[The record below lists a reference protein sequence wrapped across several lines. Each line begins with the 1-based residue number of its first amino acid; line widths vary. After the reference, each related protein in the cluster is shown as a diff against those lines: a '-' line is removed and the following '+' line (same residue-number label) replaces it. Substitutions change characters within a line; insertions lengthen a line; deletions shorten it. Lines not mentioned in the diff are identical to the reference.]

1 MALGKTIT
9 IEIIDDNIDRTDEST
24 PAQQAQNKEPKAKK
38 KSTKK
43 EKSSVNVI
51 GMYAFNNVK
60 NELVSTVTST
70 LNRQIT
76 LNENYLAQNNL
87 NVAKKSLSLVSS
99 LASSIYAGGKVGAI
113 GGPVGSAIGAAIAAT
128 TWGMSQYIS
137 YQNRMSSYYQQLN
150 SNNFNTEFSQVR
162 AGLINN
168 GRGTEN

>member
-9 IEIIDDNIDRTDEST
+9 IEIIDNNIDREEST
-24 PAQQAQNKEPKAKK
+24 PAQEEQKKEPKAKK

-43 EKSSVNVI
+43 KKSKVSII

-60 NELVSTVTST
+60 NELVSAVTST
-70 LNRQIT
+70 LNRQTT

-87 NVAKKSLSLVSS
+87 NVMKKSISFA
-99 LASSIYAGGKVGAI
+99 ASFT
-113 GGPVGSAIGAAIAAT
+113 SAIIAGKDAAGAAGIAVAAVA
-128 TWGMSQYIS
+128 WGANQYIS

>member
-9 IEIIDDNIDRTDEST
+9 IEIIDNNIDREEST
-24 PAQQAQNKEPKAKK
+24 PAQQAQHKESKAKK
-38 KSTKK
+38 TSTKK
-43 EKSSVNVI
+43 EKSSVSVI

-87 NVAKKSLSLVSS
+87 NIAKKSVSLVSG
-99 LASSIYAGGKVGAI
+99 LASSVYAGIKIGEVGGTTGIA
-113 GGPVGSAIGAAIAAT
+113 VGVAIAAT

>member
-9 IEIIDDNIDRTDEST
+9 IEIIDNNIDREEST
-24 PAQQAQNKEPKAKK
+24 PAQQAQHKEPKAKK
-38 KSTKK
+38 TSTKK
-43 EKSSVNVI
+43 EKSSVSVI

-87 NVAKKSLSLVSS
+87 NIAKKSVSLVSG
-99 LASSIYAGGKVGAI
+99 LASSVYAGIKIGKI
-113 GGPVGSAIGAAIAAT
+113 GGTTGIAVGVAIAAT

>member
-9 IEIIDDNIDRTDEST
+9 IEIIDNNIDRDEST

-38 KSTKK
+38 TSTKK
-43 EKSSVNVI
+43 EKSSVNAI
-51 GMYAFNNVK
+51 GMYAFNNAK
-60 NELVSTVTST
+60 NQLVSAVTST
-70 LNRQIT
+70 FNRQVT

-87 NVAKKSLSLVSS
+87 NVAKKSLGLVTS
-99 LASSIYAGGKVGAI
+99 LASALKTGQDVGGGAGMAV
-113 GGPVGSAIGAAIAAT
+113 AAVA
-128 TWGMSQYIS
+128 WGVTQYVS

>member
-9 IEIIDDNIDRTDEST
+9 IEIIDNNIDREEST
-24 PAQQAQNKEPKAKK
+24 PAQEEQKKEPGAKK

-43 EKSSVNVI
+43 EKSSVSVI

-87 NVAKKSLSLVSS
+87 NIAKKSVSLVSG
-99 LASSIYAGGKVGAI
+99 LASSVYIGGKVGVI
-113 GGPVGSAIGAAIAAT
+113 GGPVGMTIGAAVGAA